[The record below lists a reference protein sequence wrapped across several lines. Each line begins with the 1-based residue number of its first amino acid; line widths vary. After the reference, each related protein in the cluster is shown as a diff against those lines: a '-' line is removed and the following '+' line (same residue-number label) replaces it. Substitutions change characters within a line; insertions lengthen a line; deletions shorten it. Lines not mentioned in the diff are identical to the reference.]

1 MNDQIRTTGIILTD
15 AAAERVRRFLS
26 QSNGA
31 VGMRLGVKK
40 TGCSGMAYV
49 VDLAAG
55 VDERDNVFES
65 NGVKVVVDEK
75 SLPYV
80 DGTRID
86 FTSDGLNESFYYEN
100 PNVNKDEIW
109 AIAEGASPSIAFA
122 QEETIAIAES
132 AGEIKPP
139 PCHSKHHKHPKHD
152 DECCD

>member
-1 MNDQIRTTGIILTD
+1 MTDQTRTTGITLTD

-26 QSNGA
+26 QTGGA

-49 VDLAAG
+49 VDLAAN

-65 NGVKVVVDEK
+65 NGIKVVVDEK

-100 PNVNKDEIW
+100 PNVKSLC
-109 AIAEGASPSIAFA
+109 GCG
-122 QEETIAIAES
+122 ES
-132 AGEIKPP
+132 FGT
-139 PCHSKHHKHPKHD
+139 
-152 DECCD
+152 